1 MITGSSF
8 DVISR
13 TGEPVVGLLSL
24 PVIVGSQLS
33 LAIDGLDVSRGTM
46 SSSVAKADY
55 SLNLLC
61 QFDRYCGIGD
71 ADAANDDV
79 YAEGGSY
86 PLGQIDPNGNVSAAT
101 GWHNRHRA
109 YLRWIIAL
117 RASMICGS
125 RHIGRTRIFIPRASS
140 ITNPGSAYKGR
151 GTIPWSAVPLSSG

>member
-1 MITGSSF
+1 MRGLITESAF

-33 LAIDGLDVSRGTM
+33 SAIDGLDVSRGTLN
-46 SSSVAKADY
+46 SSIAKADG

-61 QFDRYCGIGD
+61 QFDRHCGIGD

-86 PLGQIDPNGNVSAAT
+86 PLGQIDPTGNISAAT

-109 YLRWIIAL
+109 YLR
-117 RASMICGS
+117 
-125 RHIGRTRIFIPRASS
+125 RIPYGL
-140 ITNPGSAYKGR
+140 P
-151 GTIPWSAVPLSSG
+151 